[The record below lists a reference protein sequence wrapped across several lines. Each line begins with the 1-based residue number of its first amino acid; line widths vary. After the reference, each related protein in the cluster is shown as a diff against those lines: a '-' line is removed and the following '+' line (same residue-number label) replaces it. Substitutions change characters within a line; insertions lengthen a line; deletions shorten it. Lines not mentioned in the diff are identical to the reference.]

1 MTTKNT
7 NRDIYVL
14 TQSNEIAYKIAQSLA
29 AKIESSS
36 SSPDFDDDI
45 EMMVDAALNDIR
57 AKTITCI
64 KHMHKLKDTCDT
76 RVLRIDDHGNFYLGD
91 K

>member
-29 AKIESSS
+29 AKIES

-64 KHMHKLKDTCDT
+64 KHMHKLKDTGDT
-76 RVLRIDDHGNFYLGD
+76 RALRIDAHGNFYLGD

>member
-7 NRDIYVL
+7 NTVRYVL

-36 SSPDFDDDI
+36 PDFDDDI
-45 EMMVDAALNDIR
+45 EMMVDSALEHIR

-64 KHMHKLKDTCDT
+64 KHMHKLSDAGDT
-76 RVLRIDDHGNFYLGD
+76 RALRIDNHGNFYLGD

>member
-7 NRDIYVL
+7 NTDIYVL

-36 SSPDFDDDI
+36 PDFDDDI
-45 EMMVDAALNDIR
+45 EMMVDSALNDIR

-64 KHMHKLKDTCDT
+64 KHMHKLKDTSDT

>member
-7 NRDIYVL
+7 NTDIYVL

-45 EMMVDAALNDIR
+45 EMMVDSALNDIR

-64 KHMHKLKDTCDT
+64 KHMHKLKDTSDT
-76 RVLRIDDHGNFYLGD
+76 RVLRIDVYGNLYLGD

>member
-7 NRDIYVL
+7 NTDIYVL

-29 AKIESSS
+29 AKIES

-64 KHMHKLKDTCDT
+64 KHMHKLKDTGDT
-76 RVLRIDDHGNFYLGD
+76 RALRIDAHGNFYLGD